1 MTFLGNPSH
10 ENSLRESLGAAS
22 CILRMHDILGNPSHE
37 NSLRESLGAASC
49 ILRMHDI
56 YRLRAAKRARE
67 TTDATI
73 KQITASM
80 SPCIPTNAM
89 TNKNGLLTPIV
100 LTMP

>member
-1 MTFLGNPSH
+1 MRIPFVNRSGLHHAFCECMTFW
-10 ENSLRESLGAAS
+10 R
-22 CILRMHDILGNPSHE
+22 NPSHE

-73 KQITASM
+73 KLITASM